1 MDGELPATARPVWQA
16 YRAMQ
21 DSKRRHFE
29 YLRYLEDKYSRYGQP
44 NDAEEQRRRA
54 LLAEHDARV
63 GEFRTAL
70 ATLKQGNPEAFARLV
85 RELTRE
91 G

>member
-1 MDGELPATARPVWQA
+1 MDNELPAPARPAWQA

-29 YLRYLEDKYSRYGQP
+29 YLQYLEDKYSRYGRP
-44 NDAEEQRRRA
+44 DEAEEQRRHA

-63 GEFRTAL
+63 GEFRTVL
-70 ATLKQGNPEAFARLV
+70 AELKQGDPDAFARLV
-85 RELTRE
+85 RELAHE
-91 G
+91 D

>member
-1 MDGELPATARPVWQA
+1 MNNDLPPAAQPTWQA
-16 YRAMQ
+16 YCAMQ

-29 YLRYLEDKYSRYGQP
+29 YLQYLEDKYTRYGQP
-44 NDAEEQRRRA
+44 DEAEEQHRRA

-70 ATLKQGNPEAFARLV
+70 AALKQADPDAFARLV
-85 RELTRE
+85 RELARE
-91 G
+91 V